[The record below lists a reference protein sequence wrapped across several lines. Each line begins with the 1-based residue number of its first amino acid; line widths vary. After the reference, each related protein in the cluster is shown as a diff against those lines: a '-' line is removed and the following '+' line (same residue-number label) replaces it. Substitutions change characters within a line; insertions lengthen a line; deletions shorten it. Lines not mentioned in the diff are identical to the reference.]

1 MNVWDP
7 TAFPLD
13 LVFML
18 QEEVVSDSFK
28 REGSQA
34 GMFSVS
40 SLVPVAM
47 GEYGM
52 RRTEGHTNST
62 FSRRAAI
69 QAGAIGL
76 GLSTTHLAGLRA
88 LTGAPEAKA
97 KSVIFIFLTGGLSHL
112 DTFDM
117 KPEAPV
123 ELRGEF
129 GRISTKTPGLQVCEH
144 LPMLAQRSDRYA
156 LLRSMQVD
164 SNAHAQ
170 ACHMLLTGRL
180 DFPAGFSVDKAPDL
194 NEWPSIPAVATYAL
208 RNQRGKLPPAVILP
222 EPSVNEA
229 DQVRPGQYAGRLG
242 ERWDAWH
249 VDIAAKCRL
258 GNGACPECFRFDG
271 SDFQHGSEGVFEL
284 PMLELPEGGEDRL
297 RGRIGLLGEIQQ
309 QQRALERA
317 GDEFDSSRRQAISVL
332 ADEKV
337 TNAFNVEKADQ
348 ELRERYGDNK
358 FGLSLLMAR
367 RLVESG
373 VNLVQVNLGKNSSW
387 DTHLNNFITLKDN
400 LLPPMDRAVSA
411 LLDDLGESGLLDET
425 LVIMTGEF
433 GRTPKINKRAGRDH
447 WGPVN
452 TVMFFGGGVQGG
464 NIIGASDRTGSEPTR
479 DIQLPENF
487 AATIYEALG
496 IPRTGIWRDVDGRPH
511 RIYGGKA
518 IPGLY
523 S

>member
-1 MNVWDP
+1 MSSLLRYDCSGVSLADLGITDSQRQEVDARLL
-7 TAFPLD
+7 TARE
-13 LVFML
+13 
-18 QEEVVSDSFK
+18 QVVSDDLVLLEKGEIPAQQQPLDAAFFRLPEELLADYEQRQQASQLGCILQTANRL
-28 REGSQA
+28 RETVDAVALLGIGGSYMGTRALMEACCPAYYNELSRQQRNGCPRLYFGGNSLDNDA
-34 GMFSVS
+34 TSALINRLGDGQLAASVEERWAIVVISKSGATLETATALRQLLPYLQS
-40 SLVPVAM
+40 SCGDHPGQVAERVVPV
-47 GEYGM
+47 
-52 RRTEGHTNST
+52 
-62 FSRRAAI
+62 
-69 QAGAIGL
+69 
-76 GLSTTHLAGLRA
+76 
-88 LTGAPEAKA
+88 TG
-97 KSVIFIFLTGGLSHL
+97 
-112 DTFDM
+112 
-117 KPEAPV
+117 
-123 ELRGEF
+123 
-129 GRISTKTPGLQVCEH
+129 
-144 LPMLAQRSDRYA
+144 
-156 LLRSMQVD
+156 
-164 SNAHAQ
+164 N
-170 ACHMLLTGRL
+170 
-180 DFPAGFSVDKAPDL
+180 
-194 NEWPSIPAVATYAL
+194 
-208 RNQRGKLPPAVILP
+208 
-222 EPSVNEA
+222 
-229 DQVRPGQYAGRLG
+229 AGRLG

-249 VDIAAKCRL
+249 IDIAAKCRL

-297 RGRIGLLGEIQQ
+297 RGRIDLLGEIQQ
-309 QQRALERA
+309 QQRVLERA

-348 ELRERYGDNK
+348 KLRERYGDNK

-387 DTHLNNFITLKDN
+387 DTHLNNFITLKNN

-511 RIYGGKA
+511 RIYGGKV